1 MTVSKKILKT
11 CSNGHQFYKSSDCPT
26 CPICEKE
33 RKLKAAFFAVLGA
46 PARRALESIN
56 ISSLKDLS
64 KYTEKEILQLHGMG
78 KTSIPK
84 LKEALQSEGLSFKNE

>member
-1 MTVSKKILKT
+1 MTAAKRIIKT
-11 CSNGHQFYKSSDCPT
+11 CSKGHKFYKSSDCPA

-33 RKLKAAFFAVLGA
+33 RKPTAAFFTVLSA

-56 ISSLKDLS
+56 IKNLKDLS
-64 KYTEKEILQLHGMG
+64 KHSEKEILQLHGMG

-84 LKEALQSEGLSFKNE
+84 LKDALDSEGLSFKND